1 MWRCWRPIPNVQQR
15 ALTPCT
21 TASLTGTHRA
31 TRNWKSMEGEYVDYI
46 AWYCRD
52 CLPYPLQY
60 CFVVGWS
67 LRLWGQ
73 SGYSC
78 FFSFLFFY
86 VWTDVRMVVRIFVIP
101 PAVTGVL
108 KKVPLNTPLFK
119 LLSTLFHFN
128 KYYIFYIM
136 SMNACL
142 LCDNSDELLQFAH
155 SNWTLLFNKLVFL
168 TLSGCNRMPWRH
180 ACPLILKSW
189 PF

>member
-1 MWRCWRPIPNVQQR
+1 MILQGLFALPFAILFCCGVIIETLR
-15 ALTPCT
+15 AIWIFL
-21 TASLTGTHRA
+21 
-31 TRNWKSMEGEYVDYI
+31 
-46 AWYCRD
+46 
-52 CLPYPLQY
+52 
-60 CFVVGWS
+60 
-67 LRLWGQ
+67 
-73 SGYSC
+73 
-78 FFSFLFFY
+78 FFLVFCFFY

-128 KYYIFYIM
+128 KYYIFCIM

-168 TLSGCNRMPWRH
+168 RLSGCNRMPWRH